1 MCSFGSIYNGIN
13 CNIDNRQTVTITNER
28 TNEWL
33 QSNNRMHDTS
43 FCILLKLHIK
53 RHWCCRTKQSVR
65 IEGIY
70 HSNKS
75 WFKFKFL
82 RQSMHLRFQYYYV
95 MQKLTPVVDGENL
108 LFQVVTTI
116 WCIQKGFNCLVDT
129 HTYHIHAIPSVKRK
143 QYHISKNCEHEQ
155 HLCSF
160 FSSTMEHVCFWIWAM
175 PFIAYPQIHAER
187 QYAQCVCW
195 HAPTISLWFIHNR
208 SVWTQCNVQYS

>member
-1 MCSFGSIYNGIN
+1 
-13 CNIDNRQTVTITNER
+13 
-28 TNEWL
+28 
-33 QSNNRMHDTS
+33 MHDTS
-43 FCILLKLHIK
+43 FCILLKLYIK

-143 QYHISKNCEHEQ
+143 QYHISKK
-155 HLCSF
+155 LWTRATFVFVLF
-160 FSSTMEHVCFWIWAM
+160 FYYGTCVLLNLS
-175 PFIAYPQIHAER
+175 HAFYR
-187 QYAQCVCW
+187 I
-195 HAPTISLWFIHNR
+195 PTNTCRASIR
-208 SVWTQCNVQYS
+208 SVCLLACAHNIFVIHSQ